1 MIAKQKQMLETF
13 VRVRA
18 FVAAHPVAGPLS
30 YGSAPETLDEVVP
43 RVREHAGVQITGRAL
58 SSAELRVQAKLVKQL
73 LVRHMRPIA
82 AIARAQIEPE
92 QNERMPAAIKM
103 PRAGI
108 GVTKILQACD
118 GMIAAAR
125 PFEAVFIANGLPAD
139 FLARFTA
146 VRDELEGMLGDRAAL
161 VGTHVG
167 ARAGLQ
173 LQIRRGRS
181 AIDRL
186 DAVVRAAFDGDVE
199 TLAKWRAAKRV
210 HQLSGPS
217 ASRGTD
223 ADEVPQAA

>member
-1 MIAKQKQMLETF
+1 
-13 VRVRA
+13 
-18 FVAAHPVAGPLS
+18 
-30 YGSAPETLDEVVP
+30 
-43 RVREHAGVQITGRAL
+43 
-58 SSAELRVQAKLVKQL
+58 
-73 LVRHMRPIA
+73 
-82 AIARAQIEPE
+82 
-92 QNERMPAAIKM
+92 MPAAIKM

-108 GVTKILQACD
+108 GVTKLLQACD

-173 LQIRRGRS
+173 VQIRRGRS

-223 ADEVPQAA
+223 TDEVQQAA